1 MNLQERISVSVQF
14 SSCLAHKKQFVEK
27 IVAGDKIRIPYE
39 TRNKENPYEFQE
51 GLEHLRPN
59 EQKFNIVFNEI

>member
-1 MNLQERISVSVQF
+1 M
-14 SSCLAHKKQFVEK
+14 AHKKQFVEK

-39 TRNKENPYEFQE
+39 TRNKENPCEFQV